1 MQTSAPERIALFRK
15 LGWWG
20 DTTTWQ
26 WFEAA
31 VEAAPD
37 ALALLDPPNR
47 ESFTAGPPL
56 RLSWRELRECA
67 LGLAASLRG
76 AGIGRDDIVL
86 MQLPNCVESIVAY
99 LACAA
104 LGAILSPVP
113 MQYAGHEL
121 GEIAHKLHPRAYLGA
136 ANFKGEDLAARHAAL
151 FDAGTRVL
159 ALGPHSIAPG
169 APGLETPPIAAV
181 SADDVFTIC
190 WTSGTTGTPKGVPR
204 SHNQWLAQTL
214 AVIETGVEPGM
225 TMLCPFPMVNMASL
239 AGFFFPWLRCRGTL
253 VLHHPLDLPVFLG
266 QIQAEQ
272 VAYTIAPPALLNMLL
287 KQRELMERFDLS
299 SLRLVASGSA
309 PLASWMVREFQQEY
323 GITVVNIFGS
333 NEGMSLASSG
343 LDVPDP
349 ERRATLFP
357 RFGVAGIAWANCIS
371 ERMRTRLVDPLDDTP
386 ISEPGRPGEMQ
397 IWGPNVI
404 DGYFDALETDLEVF
418 SADGF
423 FRTGDLFEIAGSG
436 EDSRYYRF
444 VGRCKDIIV
453 RGGMKISPDE
463 IDTLLAGHP
472 LLAEAAVCAWPDEVL
487 GERICVVAVPKP
499 GASVGLQDIVSFL
512 EEKQLAR
519 FKLPEKLVLAEALP
533 RNPLGKLVRPA
544 LRELVAQ

>member
-1 MQTSAPERIALFRK
+1 MQTAAPERIALFRK

-26 WFEAA
+26 LFEAA
-31 VEAAPD
+31 VEADPEG
-37 ALALLDPPNR
+37 LALLDPPNR
-47 ESFTAGPPL
+47 ESFTSGAPL
-56 RLSWRELRECA
+56 RLSWSELRQRA
-67 LGLAASLRG
+67 LGFAASLREE
-76 AGIGRDDIVL
+76 GIARDDIVL
-86 MQLPNCVESIVAY
+86 MQLPNSVESIVAY
-99 LACAA
+99 LSCAA

-121 GEIAHKLHPRAYLGA
+121 GVIARKLRPRVYLGT

-159 ALGPHSIAPG
+159 ALGPQGILPLAPG
-169 APGLETPPIAAV
+169 AVAPPVAVV

-214 AVIETGVEPGM
+214 AVTETGVEPGM

-239 AGFFFPWLRCRGTL
+239 SGFFFPWLRCRGTL
-253 VLHHPLDLPVFLG
+253 ALHHPLDLPVFLG
-266 QIQAEQ
+266 QIEAER

-309 PLASWMVREFQQEY
+309 PLAPWMVREFQQEF
-323 GITVVNIFGS
+323 GITVVNVFGS

-357 RFGVAGIAWANCIS
+357 RFGVEGIEWSNSIS
-371 ERMRTRLVDPLDDTP
+371 DRMRTRLVDPHSDTP
-386 ISEPGRPGEMQ
+386 ITEPGQAGEMQ

-404 DGYFDALETDLEVF
+404 DGYFDAPEANEEVF
-418 SADGF
+418 STDGF
-423 FRTGDLFEIAGSG
+423 FRTGDMFEIAGSG

-472 LLAEAAVCAWPDEVL
+472 LLAEAAVCAYPDEML

-499 GASVGLQDIVSFL
+499 GASVALQDIVGFL
-512 EEKQLAR
+512 EERQLAR
-519 FKLPEKLVLAEALP
+519 IKLPEKLVLAEALP

-544 LRELVAQ
+544 LRELVAP